1 MTKLTSIEGRPL
13 VNLDDLPQASAEEK
27 LEHLARELMTTAS
40 LLRGAELRGE
50 LSQAKTIER
59 AKQALQAGAAVRTPL
74 RAASERATIAEV
86 CDRIALLID
95 STSQRDP
102 GDGYSGALM
111 TDVGSLQPSR
121 GALEAACRRLRTT
134 AMFRPK
140 IPEVL
145 DAVREAGT
153 VYTAALRAIDE
164 LPDQIARAEHANEQA
179 KQSRKSA
186 KIAGEARHLATPDP
200 ARI

>member
-1 MTKLTSIEGRPL
+1 MTKLTPIEGRPL
-13 VNLDDLPQASAEEK
+13 VSLDDLPQPSAEER
-27 LEHLARELMTTAS
+27 LENLARELMTAAS
-40 LLRGAELRGE
+40 MLRGAELRGE
-50 LSQAKTIER
+50 LSQAQTIER
-59 AKQALQAGAAVRTPL
+59 AKRGLQAGAAVRTAL
-74 RAASERATIAEV
+74 RAACEPATVAEV
-86 CDRIALLID
+86 CDCIALLID

-102 GDGYSGALM
+102 EDGYSGALT

-153 VYTAALRAIDE
+153 VYPAALRAIDE
-164 LPDQIARAEHANEQA
+164 LPGQIARAEHAHEQA
-179 KQSRKSA
+179 KQLRKGA
-186 KIAGEARHLATPDP
+186 KIAGGSRSGGHA
-200 ARI
+200 